1 MALPCWG
8 YSQDR
13 LRQFSHTKRPQL
25 EMAILSFEPGNL
37 LAQSPQLE
45 MAILSFE
52 PGNLLAQKCSTA
64 YDHGSIQ

>member
-37 LAQSPQLE
+37 LAQ
-45 MAILSFE
+45 
-52 PGNLLAQKCSTA
+52 KCSTA